1 MAAQPIELEL
11 TLTPKARVDAIDVAG
26 KVRAEFGDA
35 LARFPRAAWCSFHT
49 TAGYLDQGLAARL
62 AGGGGPAS
70 FLRTVHGLFPA
81 GADYRHDRLD
91 ERLELTEAQRRVE
104 PRNADSHL
112 AFIVSGMRTCA
123 LYRNRPGEQ
132 VFLLELDGVNGA
144 AARTRRTRVVGYH
157 GEEEVERLTI
167 DVPVSRHPID
177 SVNLADPRIGV
188 LELAERMRERHGV
201 EKGLVGIALAG
212 GERDAGVTVNEFETL
227 LMRHDLR
234 EVLEDPLRFLARQ
247 GRRLFAEP
255 HAIAAKSWG
264 YAKYDVV
271 HLLNE
276 LIDALGLSESAVE
289 RLIARLMAVPA
300 ARALR
305 LKRAVRL
312 LVAGAEPAVVRGT
325 YQSPILIQW
334 QPTARRART
343 LEITLTRFR

>member
-1 MAAQPIELEL
+1 
-11 TLTPKARVDAIDVAG
+11 
-26 KVRAEFGDA
+26 
-35 LARFPRAAWCSFHT
+35 
-49 TAGYLDQGLAARL
+49 
-62 AGGGGPAS
+62 
-70 FLRTVHGLFPA
+70 
-81 GADYRHDRLD
+81 
-91 ERLELTEAQRRVE
+91 
-104 PRNADSHL
+104 
-112 AFIVSGMRTCA
+112 
-123 LYRNRPGEQ
+123 
-132 VFLLELDGVNGA
+132 
-144 AARTRRTRVVGYH
+144 
-157 GEEEVERLTI
+157 
-167 DVPVSRHPID
+167 
-177 SVNLADPRIGV
+177 
-188 LELAERMRERHGV
+188 V